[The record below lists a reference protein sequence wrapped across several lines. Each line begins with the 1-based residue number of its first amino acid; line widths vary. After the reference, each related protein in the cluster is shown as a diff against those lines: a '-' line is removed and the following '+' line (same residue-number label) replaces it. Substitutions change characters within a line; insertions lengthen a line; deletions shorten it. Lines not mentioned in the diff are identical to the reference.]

1 MRHYRLL
8 LCLMG
13 ALLAGCAG
21 GIDGKRYLGD
31 EPRLDLF
38 EFFTGDVIAWGV
50 VQGRDGNILQRFKV
64 DITGTVSGNT
74 LTLDERFDYRLGDG
88 VKHRVWTIE
97 RQADG
102 SYTGRAGDILGTA
115 EGTAYGNAFQWRYQ
129 MDLPV
134 DDSSY
139 RVNFDDWFWA
149 VTDDTLVNRSTI
161 SKFGIDFAEVT
172 LFMQRQ
178 SR

>member
-1 MRHYRLL
+1 
-8 LCLMG
+8 
-13 ALLAGCAG
+13 
-21 GIDGKRYLGD
+21 
-31 EPRLDLF
+31 
-38 EFFTGDVIAWGV
+38 
-50 VQGRDGNILQRFKV
+50 
-64 DITGTVSGNT
+64 
-74 LTLDERFDYRLGDG
+74 
-88 VKHRVWTIE
+88 
-97 RQADG
+97 
-102 SYTGRAGDILGTA
+102 
-115 EGTAYGNAFQWRYQ
+115 

-134 DDSSY
+134 GDSSY